1 MPPSRNYWTTYKRPF
16 AGWQAVIP
24 ATAEPEDTE
33 RLLQFCKQVLIAG
46 EQEKVYRLVRES
58 QDTNDSPNLIDLYI
72 EYLRQKNTDPRDFGF
87 GYIHEFAAFCGFGV
101 KQTTLVCHYDLENQL
116 ASSEISNIVDLL
128 ARVRPDIYADLRGQL
143 YRPVLIWG
151 YKIVLKAYST
161 FFIELESD
169 IWFPKVQG
177 NWQDIDEDFA
187 QYDWYF
193 NTELAA
199 CHTPRL
205 NTFLTKVRQVALE
218 MGGSWGLSS
227 LHDGRYNMNPLYI
240 QVVNENGINLDQE
253 TDGGHGAGI

>member
-58 QDTNDSPNLIDLYI
+58 HDTNDSPNLIDLYI
-72 EYLRQKNTDPRDFGF
+72 EYLRQRHTDPRFFNF
-87 GYIHEFAAFCGFGV
+87 GYIHEFEAFCGFGV
-101 KQTTLVCHYDLENQL
+101 KQTTLVCHYDLENKL
-116 ASSEISNIVDLL
+116 ASSEISNVVELL
-128 ARVRPDIYADLRGQL
+128 SRVRPDLDANLFAPEWKPLD
-143 YRPVLIWG
+143 IWG
-151 YKIVLKAYST
+151 YKHVPSASST
-161 FFIELESD
+161 FFIELQSN
-169 IWFPKVQG
+169 IWFPRVEG
-177 NWQDIDEDFA
+177 YDEDWFEDGEIKL
-187 QYDWYF
+187 YDNYAIA
-193 NTELAA
+193 L

-205 NTFLTKVRQVALE
+205 NMFLAEVRQAALE
-218 MGGSWGLSS
+218 MGGSFGISGLY
-227 LHDGRYNMNPLYI
+227 DGGAYNMNPLYI